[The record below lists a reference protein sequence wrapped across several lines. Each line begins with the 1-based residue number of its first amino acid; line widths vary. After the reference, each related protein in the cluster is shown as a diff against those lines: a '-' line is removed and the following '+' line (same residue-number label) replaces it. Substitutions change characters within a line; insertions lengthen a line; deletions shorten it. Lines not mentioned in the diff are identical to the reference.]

1 MAIEVKKPQTKP
13 AEVAVRVVDSD
24 VHPVPKAGAWLQH
37 VPEPWRS
44 KFWVKKRIGDTINYD
59 APDYVH
65 AMAMRTDTFPADGG
79 FPGSDP
85 DMAFRQLIVEAGS
98 AIRSLARGPR
108 SPIVAGS
115 APAG

>member
-1 MAIEVKKPQTKP
+1 MAIEVKKPQAKP

-24 VHPVPKAGAWLQH
+24 VHPVAKAGAWLQH

-44 KFWVKKRIGDTINYD
+44 KFWAMKRIGDPINYD

-65 AMAMRTDTFPADGG
+65 AMAMRTDTFPEDGR

-85 DMAFRQLIVEAGS
+85 DLAFRQLLVAAHAHIAPL
-98 AIRSLARGPR
+98 RPR
-108 SPIVAGS
+108 SPPPVP
-115 APAG
+115 PAR